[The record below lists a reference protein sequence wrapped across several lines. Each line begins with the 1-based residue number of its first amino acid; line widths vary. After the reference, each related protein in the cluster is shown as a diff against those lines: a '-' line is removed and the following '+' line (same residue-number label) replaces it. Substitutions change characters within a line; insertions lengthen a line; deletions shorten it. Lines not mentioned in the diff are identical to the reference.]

1 MRILILLSTLLAS
14 AFSPN
19 GLVEK
24 EPKAENTTPTTSA
37 AIKAAPEEST
47 QMLDI
52 DAEYLMK
59 GSWKILSITADKPCD
74 VNGDGYETTDI
85 MAETPTCAL
94 DDVMKIYPNHTVS
107 FERHQRC
114 VSSERPV
121 ETYKWKLS
129 KDGTFTIIDGTIE
142 AKMILKSANA
152 SRMVMLIPMEEDGEL
167 YHFKVTYGQKSQQIP
182 GKILKN

>member
-24 EPKAENTTPTTSA
+24 ETKNENTTPATTLNT
-37 AIKAAPEEST
+37 KAAPVEST
-47 QMLDI
+47 QILDI
-52 DAEYLMK
+52 DSEYLMK

-85 MAETPTCAL
+85 MSETPTCAL
-94 DDVMKIYPNHTVS
+94 DDVMKISPDHTVS

-114 VSSERPV
+114 VSSERPI
-121 ETYKWKLS
+121 ETYKWKLA

-152 SRMVMLIPMEEDGEL
+152 SRMVMLIPMEEDGEM

>member
-1 MRILILLSTLLAS
+1 VVFGKASGFGNIDLATLTAAQGFRIDGAMVGDLSGYSVAS
-14 AFSPN
+14 A
-19 GLVEK
+19 G
-24 EPKAENTTPTTSA
+24 
-37 AIKAAPEEST
+37 
-47 QMLDI
+47 
-52 DAEYLMK
+52 
-59 GSWKILSITADKPCD
+59 D

-85 MAETPTCAL
+85 MTETPTCAL

-114 VSSERPV
+114 VSSERPI
-121 ETYKWKLS
+121 ETYKWKLA

-152 SRMVMLIPMEEDGEL
+152 SRMVMWIPMEEDGEI

>member
-14 AFSPN
+14 AIQPN
-19 GLVEK
+19 GSVEK
-24 EPKAENTTPTTSA
+24 EANVEDITVTSIAATKANA
-37 AIKAAPEEST
+37 AESI
-47 QMLDI
+47 QNLDI
-52 DAEYLMK
+52 DTEYLMK
-59 GSWKILSITADKPCD
+59 GSWKILSIVADKPCD

-85 MAETPTCAL
+85 MTETPTCAL

-114 VSSERPV
+114 ASSERPI
-121 ETYKWKLS
+121 ETYKWKLT
-129 KDGTFTIIDGTIE
+129 KDGTFTIIDGSIE

-152 SRMVMLIPMEEDGEL
+152 SRMVMWIPMEEDGEI